1 VQIDVWY
8 GCKDKYASRH
18 METKTHGKKTNEQI
32 ARLKNWKSKTMINDK
47 RQKTKTKYLRLSKT

>member
-1 VQIDVWY
+1 MCKKTF

-32 ARLKNWKSKTMINDK
+32 ARLNN
-47 RQKTKTKYLRLSKT
+47 